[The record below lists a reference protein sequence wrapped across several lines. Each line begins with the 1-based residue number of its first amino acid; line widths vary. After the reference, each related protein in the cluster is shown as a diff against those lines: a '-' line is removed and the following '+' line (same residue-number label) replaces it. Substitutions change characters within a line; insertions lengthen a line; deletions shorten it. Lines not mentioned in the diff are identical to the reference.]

1 MRSPCQAKGPLV
13 TPAGPQIRPR
23 GPMSG
28 KEGTVSG
35 NVTPCRSRGP
45 QIRPRGGAPFQ
56 AKRAPCQAKGAQYS
70 GQGSPQISPRD
81 SISGKEGTAS
91 GHTKLLVWPKWA
103 LDQTTGHFFLA
114 NGGPQIRPVHFQ
126 AKRAPCQAEA
136 KGSSS
141 QATPR
146 ESLA

>member
-91 GHTKLLVWPKWA
+91 GHTKLLVWPKGA
-103 LDQTTGHFFLA
+103 LDQTTGQFFFSQWGA
-114 NGGPQIRPVHFQ
+114 TDQASPFSSKEGPVL
-126 AKRAPCQAEA
+126 
-136 KGSSS
+136 G
-141 QATPR
+141 
-146 ESLA
+146 